1 MKQKYPVTANILSAL
16 TLTLPKESPYRT
28 LYNLLFFGLPRVGNI
43 LPMTTS
49 RFSILKHL
57 TWDKIMHR
65 ESGVIITLQV
75 TKTIQ
80 NFERLLRIPIAASDN
95 RKQFCVKR
103 GLETLKKLPD
113 YPTGNK
119 DPVFCVFE
127 GGIWKPLCKKRFSTF
142 FKSHLRYLGLDCSLI
157 TPSSFRKGGLSH
169 MLLKVGNMELL
180 RLQGDWL
187 SDAYKR
193 YIVIPAESRFSVTEK
208 ALEGMP

>member
-1 MKQKYPVTANILSAL
+1 MTANILSAL
-16 TLTLPKESPYRT
+16 KLLPKESPYRT

-57 TWDKIMHR
+57 TWDKIIQR

-119 DPVFCVFE
+119 DQVFLCV
-127 GGIWKPLCKKRFSTF
+127 
-142 FKSHLRYLGLDCSLI
+142 LGLNLEKVFQLLQIQSLLFRLRLF
-157 TPSSFRKGGLSH
+157 SNYSRSFSKGGPSH
-169 MLLKVGNMELL
+169 MLLKVGHMELL

-187 SDAYKR
+187 
-193 YIVIPAESRFSVTEK
+193 
-208 ALEGMP
+208 